1 MTTKY
6 LMNTNQNDQGL
17 TLDRRRALR
26 LVVGAPLVFAVISAA
41 GCAGTD
47 IRPAEAPKPKS
58 YITADPD

>member
-1 MTTKY
+1 MTTKC
-6 LMNTNQNDQGL
+6 LTNADRNDQGL

-26 LVVGAPLVFAVISAA
+26 LVVGMPLVFAVISTA
-41 GCAGTD
+41 GCTGAD